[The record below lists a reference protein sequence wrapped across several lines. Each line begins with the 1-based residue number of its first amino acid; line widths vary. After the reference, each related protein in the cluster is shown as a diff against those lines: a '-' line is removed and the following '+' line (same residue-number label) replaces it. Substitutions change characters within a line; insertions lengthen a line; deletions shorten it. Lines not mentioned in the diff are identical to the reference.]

1 MPNEYIDTYSV
12 PIVVVAIEGPS
23 DGTYL
28 IDPLEAYFRDK
39 YGSVC
44 RLVKIK
50 DVTGDPNVDTK
61 TFIKDLSLRI
71 ESELSNSEN
80 KIDANVA
87 VMIREIVH
95 VFDIDEAFIDD
106 SLIIEDLS
114 HDEFFYT
121 REGIR
126 FNSVNSVKQRNA
138 RKAERIRELIGI
150 NSITVFDISFP
161 YRAYYFSI
169 NIDDFH
175 NENALNI
182 SDDEKARL
190 AAVYRRKYIVKKS
203 EKGKVKMFLK
213 LFKDTN
219 PEDYPNDY
227 YTTWNYIQINN
238 NSLKK
243 CSNAFLIIDPNYIKQ

>member
-39 YGSVC
+39 YGSTC
-44 RLVKIK
+44 RLAKIK
-50 DVTGDPNVDTK
+50 DVTGDPYVDDK
-61 TFIKDLSLRI
+61 TFLNELRLRI

-87 VMIREIVH
+87 VMIREVVH
-95 VFDIDEAFIDD
+95 IFDIDEAFIDD
-106 SLIIEDLS
+106 SLIIEDS
-114 HDEFFYT
+114 SRDEFYYT

-126 FNSVNSVKQRNA
+126 FNCTNSVKQRNA
-138 RKAERIRELIGI
+138 RKVERIRELIKI
-150 NSITVFDISFP
+150 NSITLFDIDFP
-161 YRAYYFSI
+161 YHAYYFSV

-175 NENALNI
+175 NENALNLP
-182 SDDEKARL
+182 DEEKARL
-190 AAVYRRKYIVKKS
+190 AALYRRRYILKKTA
-203 EKGKVKMFLK
+203 KGKVKMLLK
-213 LFKDTN
+213 LFDDTN
-219 PEDYPNDY
+219 PEDFPNDY
-227 YTTWNYIQINN
+227 YTSWNYIQIDN

-243 CSNAFLIIDPNYIKQ
+243 CSNAFLIIDPNYIK